1 MIDNHRKGMSR
12 KLTYIRYVALQLRR
26 NAYRFGA
33 GKRLTDS
40 LESFADSYSWV
51 RTLMLIVGGFL
62 GDIAAGLIRHYGR
75 LLCRRG

>member
-1 MIDNHRKGMSR
+1 MIDIHRKGMSCSSH
-12 KLTYIRYVALQLRR
+12 TSGMWPYSYVGT
-26 NAYRFGA
+26 AYRFGA